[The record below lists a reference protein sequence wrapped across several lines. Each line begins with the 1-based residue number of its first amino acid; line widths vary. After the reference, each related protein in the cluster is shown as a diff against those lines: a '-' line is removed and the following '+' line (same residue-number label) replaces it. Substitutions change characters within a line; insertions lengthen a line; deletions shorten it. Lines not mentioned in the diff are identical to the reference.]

1 MPKIRN
7 IFFRRILA
15 SVLTAA
21 MLLTNIHVESFAE
34 AGTSYQSY
42 LDGWKV
48 DAAWSNLST
57 DYTWDA
63 AVESVRQPK
72 EVVTYRIRNAD
83 RDFPAGSLQ
92 FTVPGIGNAVR
103 APYRKQTV

>member
-7 IFFRRILA
+7 MFFRRILA

-42 LDGWKV
+42 LDG
-48 DAAWSNLST
+48 
-57 DYTWDA
+57 
-63 AVESVRQPK
+63 
-72 EVVTYRIRNAD
+72 
-83 RDFPAGSLQ
+83 
-92 FTVPGIGNAVR
+92 
-103 APYRKQTV
+103 